1 MAGPPKGNP
10 HPAPVWVAV
19 ATVFAMVGGMPGTFL
34 RRALPAVMLTLAPN
48 LALAAE
54 PGEPIGL
61 LWGLPFAGLLLSI
74 ALGPLLAERLW
85 HKRMGLIAGG
95 WGLALL
101 LPWMVAFGP
110 AAAAGLAW
118 HAVLLEYL
126 PFVALIFALFTVGGG
141 IVVQGGPWGT
151 PAGNTVLLAIG
162 TLLASLMGTTGAA
175 MVLIHPLLRA
185 NAHRTRKVHLVVF
198 FILLVANV
206 GGSLTPLGD
215 PPLFLG
221 FLRGVPFLWP
231 GLNLIA
237 PMAVVAGLLLLA
249 FWLLDRHLA
258 GTEPAAPE
266 GRPLRLRGWPNI
278 GLLGLVVLVV
288 LMQGLWQPGSVPLL
302 GQAIGLERL
311 VGMVLLGLIGLV
323 SLRLTPLSSHEAN
336 MFSWAPFAEVA
347 KLFAA
352 IFVTMAPMI
361 GILHQGAAGPLGGL
375 LALTTGADGQPLP
388 AAYFW
393 LTGGLSAFLDNAPT
407 YVVFF
412 ELAGGDP
419 ARLTGELSR
428 VLLAISAGSVFMG
441 ALTYIGNAPNFMVR
455 AIAARRGVHMPG
467 FIGFMGWSLVL
478 MLPPLGLVT
487 LLFFL

>member
-1 MAGPPKGNP
+1 MLGNL
-10 HPAPVWVAV
+10 HR
-19 ATVFAMVGGMPGTFL
+19 L
-34 RRALPAVMLTLAPN
+34 ALPAAP
-48 LALAAE
+48 LLLVPMPALAAPE
-54 PGEPIGL
+54 QPIGL
-61 LWGLPFAGLLLSI
+61 AWGLPFAGLLLSI
-74 ALGPLLAERLW
+74 ALFPLLADRLW
-85 HKRMGLIAGG
+85 HRRMGLIAAL
-95 WGLALL
+95 WALALL
-101 LPWMVAFGP
+101 LPWAARFGP
-110 AAAAGLAW
+110 GDALGLAW
-118 HAVLLEYL
+118 HAILLEYL

-151 PAGNTVLLAIG
+151 PAGNTLLLAIG

-185 NAHRTRKVHLVVF
+185 NAHRVRKVHLAVF
-198 FILLVANV
+198 FILLVGNV

-221 FLRGVPFLWP
+221 FLRGVPFFWP
-231 GLNLIA
+231 ALHLLP

-249 FWLLDRHLA
+249 FFVLDSVLA
-258 GTEPAAPE
+258 RRDPPPPE
-266 GRPLRLRGWPNI
+266 TRPLRLRGAANI
-278 GLLGLVVLVV
+278 ALLVLVILAV
-288 LMQGLWQPGSVPLL
+288 LMQGVWRPGEVVLF
-302 GQAIGLERL
+302 GEAIGGERL
-311 VGMVLLGLIGLV
+311 AGMVLMLGIGLL

-352 IFVTMAPMI
+352 IFICMAPMI
-361 GILHQGAAGPLGGL
+361 AILHAGESGPLGGL
-375 LALTTGADGQPLP
+375 LALTTGAAGQPLP

-419 ARLTGELSR
+419 ARMTGER
-428 VLLAISAGSVFMG
+428 APVLLAISCGAVFMG

-455 AIAARRGVHMPG
+455 AIASRRGVHMPG
-467 FIGFMGWSLVL
+467 FLGFMGWSLVL
-478 MLPPLGLVT
+478 MLPPLALVT
-487 LLFFL
+487 WLFFL